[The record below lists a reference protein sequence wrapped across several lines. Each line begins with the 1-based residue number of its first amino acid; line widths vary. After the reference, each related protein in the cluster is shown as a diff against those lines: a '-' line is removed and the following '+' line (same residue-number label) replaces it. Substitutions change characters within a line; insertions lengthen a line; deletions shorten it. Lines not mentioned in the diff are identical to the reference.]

1 MFKFNPKFK
10 RESPSDYPYIVEEIL
25 QFIIFSREENLSTDS
40 IVDLIFEYCRQ
51 TGLSE
56 EFVGDSIIYELK
68 GSYFYPLD
76 LYKILVSG
84 SIVDLIFGH

>member
-10 RESPSDYPYIVEEIL
+10 RESPVDYPPVTEEIL

-40 IVDLIFEYCRQ
+40 IVDLISEYCHQ

-56 EFVGDSIIYELK
+56 EFVGDAIFQNM
-68 GSYFYPLD
+68 YF
-76 LYKILVSG
+76 KQ
-84 SIVDLIFGH
+84 LIEDDIHMRSSKNGDW

>member
-40 IVDLIFEYCRQ
+40 IVDLIFEYCRL

-56 EFVGDSIIYELK
+56 EFVGDAIFQNVVFKQLIED
-68 GSYFYPLD
+68 D
-76 LYKILVSG
+76 LSMRSSKNG
-84 SIVDLIFGH
+84 DW

>member
-10 RESPSDYPYIVEEIL
+10 RESTLDYPYIVEEVL

-56 EFVGDSIIYELK
+56 EFVGDAIFQNVVFK
-68 GSYFYPLD
+68 Q
-76 LYKILVSG
+76 
-84 SIVDLIFGH
+84 LIEDDMSMRSSKNGDW